1 MNDLTFSI
9 IAGVIGVIGLAIALS
24 QGAPT
29 L

>member
-9 IAGVIGVIGLAIALS
+9 IAGVLGVIGLAIALS
-24 QGAPT
+24 NGAPQ